1 MSIAT
6 LKNKTFKGGASPR
19 VNPISSNGIFA
30 LNGTRRIR
38 GVVGNTNLA
47 PGNYSKTG
55 VRSSCCADGETEVK
69 LSVKNTRG
77 MLSQRYDQLYYGE
90 KCHVVQ
96 LTTDDSSSYIKKLH
110 TINTCSFLKFKP
122 GLVGGHCLPVDPYYF
137 SYISKKNNFKTKI
150 TLAGRYI
157 NDSMED
163 IVCKKIKR
171 KLNSID
177 PSKNKKVLICGLS
190 YKKNVLSLF
199 YYFYIISDYTLFY
212 LYSLMF

>member
-122 GLVGGHCLPVDPYYF
+122 GCNIPKGEPKICYKCPNIQNRINIYKDPI
-137 SYISKKNNFKTKI
+137 SSMSQSDYIKGPYLKTKAY
-150 TLAGRYI
+150 L
-157 NDSMED
+157 S
-163 IVCKKIKR
+163 
-171 KLNSID
+171 
-177 PSKNKKVLICGLS
+177 NKKTGGEADWPPHYPPNVINKCGTAVV
-190 YKKNVLSLF
+190 NQ
-199 YYFYIISDYTLFY
+199 
-212 LYSLMF
+212 